1 MLNLLKLSRSFNPG
15 LSLLKFYIMKEVI
28 GILGIILPALIIIL
42 GITRLFVKKTKG
54 VNGLTMLFA
63 ILLLIAGLL
72 RYFIFPDGSNTGNSD
87 AKMIP
92 VTVSSHSE
100 SFNKAVEK
108 ILNSYTHMNDGFAAG
123 DTVLVNRHARYL
135 QLALDSF
142 RIGELKTD
150 SLIYETA
157 LQPYNNTKLGITSI
171 LLDPSL
177 DQKRSSLN
185 TFSNELQALISI
197 IRFDRVKLYWLEC
210 ADAFGEDKPGNWLST
225 MEKPANPYGKE
236 DCAEIK
242 TTINFVPADTTKK
255 Q

>member
-1 MLNLLKLSRSFNPG
+1 
-15 LSLLKFYIMKEVI
+15 MKEII
-28 GILGIILPALIIIL
+28 GLLGIVLPALIIIL
-42 GITRLFVKKTKG
+42 GIIRIFVEKTKG

-63 ILLLIAGLL
+63 ILLLLVGLV
-72 RYFIFPDGSNTGNSD
+72 RYFIFPSGSNNGSED
-87 AKMIP
+87 SKMTPLI
-92 VTVSSHSE
+92 VSSHSDP
-100 SFNKAVEK
+100 FNKSVEK
-108 ILNSYTHMNDGFAAG
+108 ILNSYSRMNEGFAGG

-157 LQPYNNTKLGITSI
+157 LQPFNNAKLGVATI
-171 LLDPSL
+171 LLVPSL
-177 DQKRSSLN
+177 EQKRSSLN
-185 TFSNELQALISI
+185 TFSNELQVLVSI

-210 ADAFGEDKPGNWLST
+210 PDAFGEDKPGNWLST
-225 MEKPANPYGKE
+225 AEKSANPYGKE

-242 TTINFVPADTTKK
+242 TTINFVPVDTTIK